1 VARTVS
7 APQQQLERRPQ
18 GQTASATV
26 PPPSRLMRQA
36 FELGLGPQPLL
47 PLMGQL
53 SKLLVMQH
61 DVSSFPVSW
70 DA

>member
-1 VARTVS
+1 MPP

-18 GQTASATV
+18 SQTPPAPVA
-26 PPPSRLMRQA
+26 PPSCLTRQA
-36 FELGLGPQPLL
+36 LELGLGSQPLL

-53 SKLLVMQH
+53 SKLLVLQH

-70 DA
+70 DG